1 MDLTSSMSISAAG
14 MKAQSARI
22 RMISENIA
30 NAKSTG
36 IVPGED
42 PYRRKTI
49 TFSSVMDRD
58 IGAFKVEVGRMGLDR
73 SPFKRAHMPY
83 HPMADATGYVNM
95 PNVNTLIEMA
105 DLREAQRSYEAN
117 VSVIENA
124 RSMLMRTVDLLR
136 S

>member
-1 MDLTSSMSISAAG
+1 MDLTNSMSISAAG
-14 MKAQSARI
+14 MKAQGARI

-36 IVPGED
+36 TNPGDD

-49 TFSSVMDRD
+49 TFSTVMDRS
-58 IGAFKVEVGRMGLDR
+58 IGAFKVQVGQLGVDQ
-73 SPFKRAHMPY
+73 SPFKKAHMPH
-83 HPMADATGYVNM
+83 HPMADAAGYVNM

-136 S
+136 A

>member
-1 MDLTSSMSISAAG
+1 MDLTNSMSISAAG
-14 MKAQSARI
+14 MKAQGARI

-36 IVPGED
+36 TVPGAD

-95 PNVNTLIEMA
+95 IEMA

-136 S
+136 G